1 MERQKLDPIT
11 GKTMVKNKVQ
21 SQSATQI
28 DSQSQ
33 SRSHQAIMPADN

>member
-33 SRSHQAIMPADN
+33 NGSYQTILPR

>member
-1 MERQKLDPIT
+1 MERQKLDPIP

-28 DSQSQ
+28 DGQSQ
-33 SRSHQAIMPADN
+33 SGGHQTIKPRW